1 MRHAAVTSST
11 PNGDV
16 KKSGSPTP
24 SSSGTLGE
32 GGGEGGRHG
41 EGMKKEE
48 GSDDHTNVPPHPT
61 LPTLLS
67 YHTSPYLS
75 PQVACS
81 MVAMTTVILVSVTDC
96 RTMVKTLVCGM
107 KTITWGAGSCKVPG
121 SSIDYGESLSRAY
134 VLSVCECVSV

>member
-1 MRHAAVTSST
+1 M
-11 PNGDV
+11 

-32 GGGEGGRHG
+32 GGREGGTHG
-41 EGMKKEE
+41 EGIKKRE

-81 MVAMTTVILVSVTDC
+81 MVAMSTVIPVSVTDC

-107 KTITWGAGSCKVPG
+107 KTITWRAGSCKVPE
-121 SSIDYGESLSRAY
+121 SSIDYGELLSRAY
-134 VLSVCECVSV
+134 V